1 VFLALVPL
9 PPLAA
14 AMALSSLRKIPAGQA
29 TSRPL
34 VRVRYAAQLAIGAGM
49 LLTGL
54 GWQDRLRLE
63 QPLSLP
69 LTIDLPPLLV
79 ALVLVAVGLVVAL
92 PAIWYLLPPGTLR
105 AAAGLP
111 AAVAAMAL
119 LNLGFFGVDA
129 FVPLALVDLR
139 GQTILFA
146 SIALTGGTVSW
157 TIGSWVQARYA
168 ATGGRRRL
176 IQTGMVILA
185 FGCALFVPVLWPMV
199 PVALGPLAWTIAGL
213 GMGLGYATLSL
224 VVLETAPKG
233 QEGAAAASLQIAS
246 VLGSGL
252 GTGIGGALI
261 SSLGAGQNLMAPA
274 LTIQFIGMVGILVV
288 GVVVANRLPNRPPAD
303 TASVTANSMAE
314 PQAA

>member
-1 VFLALVPL
+1 
-9 PPLAA
+9 
-14 AMALSSLRKIPAGQA
+14 
-29 TSRPL
+29 
-34 VRVRYAAQLAIGAGM
+34 
-49 LLTGL
+49 
-54 GWQDRLRLE
+54 
-63 QPLSLP
+63 
-69 LTIDLPPLLV
+69 
-79 ALVLVAVGLVVAL
+79 
-92 PAIWYLLPPGTLR
+92 
-105 AAAGLP
+105 
-111 AAVAAMAL
+111 MAL

-261 SSLGAGQNLMAPA
+261 SSLGAGQNLMMPA

-288 GVVVANRLPNRPPAD
+288 GVVVASRLPNRPPAD

>member
-1 VFLALVPL
+1 
-9 PPLAA
+9 
-14 AMALSSLRKIPAGQA
+14 M
-29 TSRPL
+29 
-34 VRVRYAAQLAIGAGM
+34 
-49 LLTGL
+49 
-54 GWQDRLRLE
+54 
-63 QPLSLP
+63 
-69 LTIDLPPLLV
+69 
-79 ALVLVAVGLVVAL
+79 
-92 PAIWYLLPPGTLR
+92 R

-146 SIALTGGTVSW
+146 SIALTGGTVAW
-157 TIGSWVQARYA
+157 TVGSWVQARYA
-168 ATGGRRRL
+168 ATGSRRRL
-176 IQTGMVILA
+176 IQTGLAILA

-199 PVALGPLAWTIAGL
+199 PVALGPVAWTIAGL
-213 GMGLGYATLSL
+213 GMGLAYATLSL

-233 QEGAAAASLQIAS
+233 QEGSAAASLQIAS

-261 SSLGAGQNLMAPA
+261 ASLGAGQNLMGPA
-274 LTIQFIGMVGILVV
+274 LTIQFVAMVGILAL
-288 GVVVANRLPNRPPAD
+288 GVFTARRLPHRPPAA
-303 TASVTANSMAE
+303 TARAAADSIAE